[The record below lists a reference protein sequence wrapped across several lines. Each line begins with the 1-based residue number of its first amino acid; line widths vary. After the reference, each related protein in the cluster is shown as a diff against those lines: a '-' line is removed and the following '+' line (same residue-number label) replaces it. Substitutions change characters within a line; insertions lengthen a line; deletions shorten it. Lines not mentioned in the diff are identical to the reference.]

1 MPICRVCRWFT
12 ARSSLGTPNVLPAV
26 AAASVGQPLWPRG
39 CKQIGEANSSAKV
52 LSPERN
58 QVCII
63 GAPCALC
70 EFGVCM
76 PRETAMWIGR
86 CRSSS
91 IHFDAM
97 DNIHCVL
104 QGEKTFYLWD
114 PWQITQMEMLP
125 LAARADHR
133 PIAAPTVYS
142 ILDLPEHQRLAA
154 GMKCVTVSAG
164 DALFIPMVSLA
175 MCTAH

>member
-1 MPICRVCRWFT
+1 MAAGTGRRPDHVTSLRCPFAQFADGLLRDQHLEHQMCYLQWRRLPLDDPSGLETVNKLVRQFRVPKF
-12 ARSSLGTPNVLPAV
+12 LLQNE
-26 AAASVGQPLWPRG
+26 
-39 CKQIGEANSSAKV
+39 I
-52 LSPERN
+52 
-58 QVCII
+58 
-63 GAPCALC
+63 
-70 EFGVCM
+70 
-76 PRETAMWIGR
+76 RETAMWIGR

-125 LAARADHR
+125 LAARADSR

-142 ILDLPEHQRLAA
+142 ILEPPVDQRLAA

-164 DALFIPMVSLA
+164 DALYIPMVSLP
-175 MCTAH
+175 MCTAHC